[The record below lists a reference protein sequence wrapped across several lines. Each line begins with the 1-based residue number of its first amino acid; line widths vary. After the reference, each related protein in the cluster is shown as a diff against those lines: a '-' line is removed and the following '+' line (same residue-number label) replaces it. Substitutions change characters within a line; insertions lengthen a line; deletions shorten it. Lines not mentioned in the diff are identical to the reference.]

1 MKSRPWLFLLP
12 ALIMVALSA
21 IIPIMTVVNY
31 SIHNLVPGSIAEF
44 YGLGNFVEVLQDEFF
59 MGAISRQFMFT
70 FQVLLIQIPLGLFI
84 ATLLPSE
91 KGKGLTI
98 CFILLGIPLLI
109 PWNVVGIVWRVFT
122 RADLG
127 IVTAVLNKV
136 GYKYLVTENAFDAW
150 MTVLIMDVW
159 HWTPLVVLLCY
170 AGLQTIPAPYYQ
182 AARID
187 GASKWSTFFYVT
199 LPRLRYVLIIAVL
212 LRAIDSF
219 NIYADPYM
227 ITGGGP
233 GSTTTFMNIYTSSQT
248 IDAFDMGY
256 GAAMSLIYLF
266 IVVLMCY
273 VLYTLML
280 QIGKGGANK

>member
-1 MKSRPWLFLLP
+1 MKNRGWIFLLP
-12 ALIMVALSA
+12 SLLLVALSA

-31 SIHNLVPGSIAEF
+31 SLHNLVPGSIAEF
-44 YGLGNFVEVLQDEFF
+44 YGLGNFIEVLQDEFF
-59 MGAISRQFMFT
+59 MDAISRQFMFT
-70 FQVLLIQIPLGLFI
+70 LQVLLIEIPLGLFI
-84 ATLLPSE
+84 ATLLPSK
-91 KGKGLTI
+91 KGPGLTT
-98 CFILLGIPLLI
+98 CFILLGVPLLI

-122 RADLG
+122 RSDLG
-127 IVTAVLNKV
+127 IATAILNKL
-136 GYKYLVTENAFDAW
+136 GYNYLVTEKAIDAW
-150 MTVLIMDVW
+150 LTVLIMDIW
-159 HWTPLVVLLCY
+159 HWVPLVVLLCY

-219 NIYADPYM
+219 NIYAEPYM

-233 GSTTTFMNIYTSSQT
+233 GNSTNFMNIYTSSQT

-256 GAAMSLIYLF
+256 GAAMSLIYLL

-273 VLYTLML
+273 VLYTIML
-280 QIGKGGANK
+280 QIGQGGDKK